1 MSIEDQEK
9 KFKRALTRKISARN
23 KKLNKKS
30 TFLKKYSYFKGT
42 VS

>member
-23 KKLNKKS
+23 KKLNKKVH
-30 TFLKKYSYFKGT
+30 FLKYIHILNTG
-42 VS
+42 VN